1 MISEIPVEGDESTK
15 TVSKIEKLLKSI
27 ELAKSEKESFCKAV
41 NELADYL
48 DYSTRPDH
56 LEKLYNTI
64 SDSKYFSAFEPDKYQ
79 NISITFHSSK
89 GLEFDQVIVFAEDY
103 RLSDMSSLYNHYVA
117 VTRAKN
123 KLFIIKINNYNSNL
137 FQENLEK
144 IFAKRGLEI
153 ANLITVC

>member
-1 MISEIPVEGDESTK
+1 MRKKPS
-15 TVSKIEKLLKSI
+15 
-27 ELAKSEKESFCKAV
+27 V
-41 NELADYL
+41 NELAVYL

-103 RLSDMSSLYNHYVA
+103 RLSDKASLYNHYVA
-117 VTRAKN
+117 VTRAKS
-123 KLFIIKINNYNSNL
+123 KLIIVKINNYNANL

-144 IFAKRGLEI
+144 NFAKKGLDI
-153 ANLITVC
+153 TNLVTIC